1 MDRPWQGSL
10 ARAGKFYVNQF
21 ESVSKAGSA
30 KVLKA
35 LAGVL
40 QVDMGV
46 FMDRHSLAGGSFSN
60 CPLVFAIG
68 KPFK

>member
-1 MDRPWQGSL
+1 MDRHWKGSL
-10 ARAGKFYVNQF
+10 ARASKFYVNQF

-40 QVDMGV
+40 QVDMDDL
-46 FMDRHSLAGGSFSN
+46 MAN
-60 CPLVFAIG
+60 
-68 KPFK
+68 